1 MRDQFLSL
9 SLDLSSLDVLNR
21 QFIHWVEEHYNA
33 QKHSVLEMTPLD
45 RFALDRSRVRYLP
58 PNQAN
63 DELFF
68 VEEDRTVRADNT
80 FSFKS
85 VRFEAPR
92 HLPDRT
98 IQIRFERKRPTQR
111 VIVYYKAERMGEARP
126 LDPVANDRKP
136 SSEKLN
142 PTTQENQS

>member
-1 MRDQFLSL
+1 
-9 SLDLSSLDVLNR
+9 
-21 QFIHWVEEHYNA
+21 
-33 QKHSVLEMTPLD
+33 MTPLD

-98 IQIRFERKRPTQR
+98 IQIRFERKRPVQR
-111 VIVYYKAERMGEARP
+111 VIVYYKGERMGEARP
-126 LDPVANDRKP
+126 LDLVANDRKP
-136 SSEKLN
+136 SPEKVN
-142 PTTQENQS
+142 PTPQENQP